1 MQEKRTFDTRTI
13 AVIGVLAAMVFAL
26 TYVGIDIPSP
36 LGKCK
41 IHFGN
46 IMCILSGL
54 LFGPV
59 TGGLAAGIGSAL
71 FDLTDPSW
79 APEFWITFINKFA
92 MGCVAGLVYRRLTVV
107 GPQNRTWISA
117 LCGSL
122 TYSFLYISKNILS
135 GHFTNGF
142 TWQTAIWETGIVK
155 LPVTLVNGVL
165 AVVCASLLCLA
176 LRPALRRA
184 HVLTGMA

>member
-59 TGGLAAGIGSAL
+59 TGGLAAGIGSTL

-92 MGCVAGLVYRRLTVV
+92 MGCVAGLVYRRLTVG

-135 GHFTNGF
+135 GHFINRF